1 MSCDFISL
9 ANKGVQGLHPYQPG
23 KPIEELERELGLR
36 NVVKLA
42 SNENPLG
49 PPASA
54 LTAYRNAAED
64 LHLYPDAGGF
74 ELKACLSAG
83 LSVSPKQIT
92 LGNGSNDIL
101 DLLARVFLDER
112 SNAVF
117 SQYGFIVY
125 PIATQAV
132 GATAKVVPAKDWG
145 HDLDAMAAAVDD
157 DTRLVF
163 IANPNNPTGTCFA
176 EAALRKFM
184 DSVPGR
190 VVVVLDEAYAEY
202 VSQGDYPNGVAL
214 LDEYPN
220 LVVTRTFSKA
230 FGLAGLRV
238 GYAVSNAQIAD
249 LLNRVRAPFN
259 VSVPAMAAAVAAYS
273 DVAYLARSRE
283 VNDAGMAQF
292 EKGLAKLGLN
302 YIPSAGNFIT
312 AEMPGTAQPYYEAL
326 LRKGVIVRPIGVY
339 GMPDHLRISIGLPD
353 ENERCLTALKRVLA
367 EGVAST

>member
-1 MSCDFISL
+1 MSCDFIAL
-9 ANKGVQGLHPYQPG
+9 ANRGIQGLQPYQPG

-54 LTAYRNAAED
+54 LRAYRNAAED

-83 LSVSPKQIT
+83 LAVSPAQIT

-101 DLLARVFLDER
+101 DLLARVFLDEH
-112 SNAVF
+112 SSAVF

-145 HDLDAMAAAVDD
+145 HDLPAMAAAVDES
-157 DTRLVF
+157 TRLVF
-163 IANPNNPTGTCFA
+163 IANPNNPTGTCLG
-176 EAALRKFM
+176 EEALRQFM
-184 DSVPGR
+184 AAVPER

-202 VSQGDYPNGVAL
+202 VGDDAYPDGVAL
-214 LDEYPN
+214 LSDYPN

-238 GYAVSNAQIAD
+238 GYAVSHPQIAD

-259 VSVPAMAAAVAAYS
+259 VSVPAMAAAVAAYT
-273 DVAYLARSRE
+273 DMAYLARSRE
-283 VNDAGMAQF
+283 VNEAGMAQLT
-292 EKGLAKLGLN
+292 KGLAELGLAF
-302 YIPSAGNFIT
+302 IPSAGNFIT
-312 AEMPGTAQPYYEAL
+312 VQMPGAALPYYQAL
-326 LRKGVIVRPIGVY
+326 LHKGVIVRPIGVY
-339 GMPDHLRISIGLPD
+339 GMPDHLRISIGLAED
-353 ENERCLTALKRVLA
+353 NARCLTALKHVLA
-367 EGVAST
+367 EGVGTA